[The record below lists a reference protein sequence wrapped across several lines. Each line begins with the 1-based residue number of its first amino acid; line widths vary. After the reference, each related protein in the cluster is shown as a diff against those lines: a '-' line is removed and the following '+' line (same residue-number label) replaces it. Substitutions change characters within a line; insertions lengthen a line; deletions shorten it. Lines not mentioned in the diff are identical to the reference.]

1 MHRDST
7 AQDPYTAAKL
17 AGLHYSS
24 PEGIGL
30 MRRRAG
36 RGFCYVD
43 VDARPVKDR
52 AILRRIRSLVIPPA
66 WTNVWISSDPS
77 SHIQAV
83 GRDAR
88 GRKQYRYHPLY
99 RQIRDEN
106 KFARLIAFGETL
118 PALRAGMKADL
129 AIDGIPRKKVLAAV
143 VRLLETTSIRVGN
156 EEYASE
162 NGSFGLTTLKSRH
175 VTIFGREMRFHFRGK
190 SGKVHDIALKDSRLA
205 RVVRQCQCIPG
216 YELFQYIDDA
226 GTRSSIHSGD
236 VNEYLREI
244 LQADFTAKDFRTWNG
259 TCLAARFFYEN
270 GPAASAAEAK
280 RGVVDVV
287 KRVAE
292 ALGNR
297 PATCKKYYI
306 HPAVIEAYENGTL
319 FRIYGDA
326 IETKSEDLKAEEVA
340 ALALLRESIPKT
352 AGVTLRKRTGL
363 KRRSRRTGMPRT
375 GRAKIAEP
383 ALATPAAL

>member
-1 MHRDST
+1 MDLT

-24 PEGIGL
+24 PERTGL

-43 VDARPVKDR
+43 MENRPMKDR
-52 AILRRIRSLVIPPA
+52 ATLRRIRSLVIPPA

-106 KFARLIAFGETL
+106 KFDRLIAFGEAL
-118 PALRAGMKADL
+118 PVLRAGMKTDL

-175 VTIFGREMRFHFRGK
+175 VAIFGRELRFHFRGK
-190 SGKVHDIALKDSRLA
+190 SGKIHDIALKDSRLA

-216 YELFQYIDDA
+216 YELFQYVDDVGA
-226 GTRSSIHSGD
+226 RSSIHSGD

-259 TCLAARFFYEN
+259 TCLATRFFHES
-270 GPAASAAEAK
+270 GPAASPTEAK

-292 ALGNR
+292 VLGNR

-319 FRIYGDA
+319 FRIYSNA
-326 IETKSEDLKAEEVA
+326 IETQMEDLKTEEVA
-340 ALALLRESIPKT
+340 ALAVLRELTPKA
-352 AGVTLRKRTGL
+352 AGAPRRKRTGM
-363 KRRSRRTGMPRT
+363 KRSRRQTGRPST
-375 GRAKIAEP
+375 GRARTAEP